1 MNLTPGETYEIVYVA
16 HGEERRAHAHYR
28 GQGSADTIA
37 RGEESVEPDAKEQQ
51 PHWFRVDGEAGYLV
65 VEPDDL
71 VSFEAKPRHGRT

>member
-1 MNLTPGETYEIVYVA
+1 MTLTPGETYEIVYVA
-16 HGEERRAHAHYR
+16 HGEERSAHAHYR

-37 RGEESVEPDAKEQQ
+37 RGEESVTPHSEEDQ

-71 VSFEAKPRHGRT
+71 ISFELVARH